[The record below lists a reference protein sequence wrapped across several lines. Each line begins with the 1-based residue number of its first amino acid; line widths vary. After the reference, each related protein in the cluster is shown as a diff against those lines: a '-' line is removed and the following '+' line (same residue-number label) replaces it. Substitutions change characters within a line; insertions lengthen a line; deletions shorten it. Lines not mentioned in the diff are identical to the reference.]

1 MYSIQRSQV
10 FPTCSYPQEQPKK
23 ATKCARNVVKLDIGN
38 VIVGLKPGVNSARLK
53 RMQHKPAEGIQ
64 ISLGITPL
72 HPVEGRHWYRNRKE
86 LNHFGQV
93 YQRHNN
99 SSMRSIEDNCS
110 PTHQLNISK
119 PQKYH
124 PWQLDKGG
132 YEEAARTLEEI
143 PISDNLCENT
153 LRYNSTDNNHLL
165 Q

>member
-72 HPVEGRHWYRNRKE
+72 HPVEGQHPYSNRKE
-86 LNHFGQV
+86 LNHFRPSVPAAQQQQHKV
-93 YQRHNN
+93 NRRQLFPHPPAQRFQG
-99 SSMRSIEDNCS
+99 
-110 PTHQLNISK
+110 P
-119 PQKYH
+119 
-124 PWQLDKGG
+124 
-132 YEEAARTLEEI
+132 EI
-143 PISDNLCENT
+143 PPMATGQRQL
-153 LRYNSTDNNHLL
+153 
-165 Q
+165 